1 MLMAGGIAALVIA
14 SGVTGEN
21 FEATRAEN
29 DARIADLRMQLA
41 AAEAKPVDTD
51 IAQKLT
57 ALTGAAAADAGKVAA
72 AQQLFAELYRTASL
86 QPGAGNGS
94 PSPAMLGVVAHRR
107 TLAALFS
114 PTSYLVD
121 DTEAY
126 RWSTADSFDAGTEVD
141 PRYAWYV
148 RYDGQTAADPG
159 TYTWTLETVLPDLKP
174 PPAAVPTDSARVVW
188 LCRDRATG
196 QVLAWATGHYRH
208 DGKTGVFDELE
219 VVVTT
224 AGTQHRLAAVTRGG
238 RNGGNR

>member
-1 MLMAGGIAALVIA
+1 MAGGIAALVIA

-29 DARIADLRMQLA
+29 DARIADLRMQLP

-51 IAQKLT
+51 TAKKLT

-72 AQQLFAELYRTASL
+72 AQQHFAELYRKAGL
-86 QPGAGNGS
+86 KPGAGNGS
-94 PSPAMLGVVAHRR
+94 PTQEMLDVVEHRR

-114 PTSYLVD
+114 PKSYLVD

-126 RWSTADSFDAGTEVD
+126 RWSTADSFDAGTEID

-148 RYDGQTAADPG
+148 RYDGETAADPG
-159 TYTWTLETVLPDLKP
+159 TYAWTLETVLPDLKP
-174 PPAAVPTDSARVVW
+174 SSAAVPTDSAQVVW

-196 QVLAWATGHYRH
+196 EVLAWANGHYTH

-219 VVVTT
+219 VVLTVGG
-224 AGTQHRLAAVTRGG
+224 AQHRFRAVTPGA